1 MARPF
6 SDEEG
11 AKLVPEIK
19 EKAAERDAELTLPV
33 VFASSSN
40 FCEDSQI
47 KESDPST
54 GVPKSTGVPESSI
67 SYTDKASV
75 STMLDPTF
83 MKVVD
88 RYNNVWGY
96 SCRVMIPNKHM
107 AREDAKARGEALAA
121 LKRIRS

>member
-47 KESDPST
+47 KESDPS
-54 GVPKSTGVPESSI
+54 
-67 SYTDKASV
+67 
-75 STMLDPTF
+75 
-83 MKVVD
+83 
-88 RYNNVWGY
+88 
-96 SCRVMIPNKHM
+96 M
-107 AREDAKARGEALAA
+107 AYLRALAFLRA
-121 LKRIRS
+121 SSAILTRHLFPPCWIPPS

>member
-19 EKAAERDAELTLPV
+19 EKAAERDAEWTLPV
-33 VFASSSN
+33 DFASSSN

-54 GVPKSTGVPESSI
+54 GVPEGTGVPEVFI
-67 SYTDKASV
+67 RYTDKASV

-88 RYNNVWGY
+88 RYNNVWGGGF
-96 SCRVMIPNKHM
+96 SCCIMILNKHM
-107 AREDAKARGEALAA
+107 AKDAKARGKA
-121 LKRIRS
+121 